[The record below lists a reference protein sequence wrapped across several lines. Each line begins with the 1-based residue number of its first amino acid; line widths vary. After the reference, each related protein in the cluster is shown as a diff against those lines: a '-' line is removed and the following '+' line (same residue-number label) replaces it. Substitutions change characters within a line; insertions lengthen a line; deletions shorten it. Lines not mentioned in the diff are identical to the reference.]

1 MVEKKKRKGN
11 GSWSLVALFN
21 QDFQRVAFNPPPP
34 QKTQEGKKFHLTL
47 EGLSLSSCKD
57 YTVSHPLLF
66 SQSSYLGRKKSH
78 LTSWVKILTRQFLIS
93 YIIVPF
99 FSFFLFKAWKASGGA
114 AAGKLNHRR

>member
-34 QKTQEGKKFHLTL
+34 QKTQEGKKFNLTL

-57 YTVSHPLLF
+57 YTVSHPL
-66 SQSSYLGRKKSH
+66 
-78 LTSWVKILTRQFLIS
+78 
-93 YIIVPF
+93 P
-99 FSFFLFKAWKASGGA
+99 SFFLKVRTLEGR
-114 AAGKLNHRR
+114 NRI